1 MVEITQLSTYQHQR
15 ACLKKY
21 LSCIH
26 LLTNKG
32 IGAPEAGQ
40 VISITVFS
48 LVNLGRAEREAT
60 AGIFE
65 QPKKWTRGSAARAAG
80 QSLKLNP
87 A

>member
-1 MVEITQLSTYQHQR
+1 MSAGPMVEITQLSTYQHQR

-32 IGAPEAGQ
+32 IGAPEAGLLS
-40 VISITVFS
+40 VAVFS
-48 LVNLGRAEREAT
+48 LVNLGGAEREAT

-65 QPKKWTRGSAARAAG
+65 QPKKWTRG
-80 QSLKLNP
+80 KV
-87 A
+87 